1 MTITEFDKSIKIKS
15 SSDVANIFHTILQ
28 AEQEQDQIKEHFWI
42 ACLNP
47 QNQIQFLELV
57 SIGSMTSSLVHPR
70 EVFRMAIIKNSASII
85 LCHNHPSG
93 VLESSFEDSN
103 LTKRLVE
110 GGKILG
116 IQVLDHLIID
126 GKGGYISMMEK
137 GQI

>member
-1 MTITEFDKSIKIKS
+1 MTITEFDKSTKIKS
-15 SSDVANIFHTILQ
+15 SSDIANIFHAILQ
-28 AEQEQDQIKEHFWI
+28 AEQEQDQTKEHFWI

-57 SIGSMTSSLVHPR
+57 SIGTMTSSLVHPR

-93 VLESSFEDSN
+93 ALEPSFEDTN

-137 GQI
+137 GQL